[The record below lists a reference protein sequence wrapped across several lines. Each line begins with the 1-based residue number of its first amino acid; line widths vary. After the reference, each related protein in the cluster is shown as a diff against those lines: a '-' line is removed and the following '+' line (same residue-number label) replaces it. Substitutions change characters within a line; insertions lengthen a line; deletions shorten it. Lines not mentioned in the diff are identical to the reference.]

1 MSLVIAT
8 HNDWDVLQLDAPTA
22 ILNTCVKEKVDVK
35 TPPGYGSADAATGLP
50 KRINLQI
57 EFLRTPPESS
67 NLVQRHQ
74 LLA

>member
-35 TPPGYGSADAATGLP
+35 TPPGYGSGDVATRLPHGMKDKNSLYGLRRSP
-50 KRINLQI
+50 RN
-57 EFLRTPPESS
+57 
-67 NLVQRHQ
+67 
-74 LLA
+74 